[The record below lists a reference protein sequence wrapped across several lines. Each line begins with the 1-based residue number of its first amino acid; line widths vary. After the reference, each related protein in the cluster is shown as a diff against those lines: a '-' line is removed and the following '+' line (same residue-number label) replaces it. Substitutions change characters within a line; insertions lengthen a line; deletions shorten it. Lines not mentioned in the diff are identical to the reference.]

1 MKRRLV
7 IIICALLFVNNG
19 YTAENGGIA
28 DFFSELDKALDTLCN
43 TVAPTT
49 NDTVTGRKT
58 LNSFS
63 REQQTAEG
71 NAHASAYVKELQK
84 QNIRINDFNPWMYRR
99 VSRIAERVLAVSH
112 LRNERWSFVLVN
124 DPEFNAFV
132 TGGSVLFINRGAVE
146 NSSDDEI
153 AAVIGHEIA
162 HVAANHV
169 FEQISHSN
177 IAKTTGSKSARRE
190 WFQVAF
196 GHNQE
201 IEADKY
207 GLLYATLA
215 GYDPFV
221 APELWERILYK
232 YGNGG
237 GFMRNHPANSERMQL
252 TERFARKWNPY
263 HISGKQNSNFVRILE
278 SQKET
283 NISDNT
289 AVGKGGGVAGCADTY
304 LNAKQQHES
313 AKREEQRQRQ
323 QYQAAQREQ
332 QRQQMED
339 IARVAFANKVSQLI
353 SINSMY
359 VLSPT
364 ALHIDFNYSGN
375 KSVHIEMIAVLTEI
389 DKNSK
394 TSTWILNPGTW
405 ITPSYSVVLEFD
417 SPVFS
422 NWRYG
427 EKIPE
432 NYLNNK
438 IRVQIMDAKL
448 ANS

>member
-1 MKRRLV
+1 MKRRLA

-19 YTAENGGIA
+19 YTAENDGIA
-28 DFFSELDKALDTLCN
+28 DFFSELDKALETLCN

-58 LNSFS
+58 LNAFS
-63 REQQTAEG
+63 RKQQIAEG
-71 NAHASAYVKELQK
+71 NAFADAILKELRK
-84 QNIRINDFNPWMYRR
+84 QNIRINDFNPSMYRR

-146 NSSDDEI
+146 NHSNDEI
-153 AAVIGHEIA
+153 AAIIGHEIA
-162 HVAANHV
+162 HVTANHR
-169 FEQISHSN
+169 FERKSHLDT
-177 IAKTTGSKSARRE
+177 AKITGSKSARRE
-190 WFQVAF
+190 WFQKAF

-207 GLLYATLA
+207 GLLYATLV

-221 APELWERILYK
+221 APELWEKMFYK

-237 GFMRNHPANSERMQL
+237 GFMRTHPANSERMQL
-252 TERFARKWNPY
+252 TERFARKWNSY
-263 HISGKQNSNFVRILE
+263 HISGKQNPNFVRILE

-289 AVGKGGGVAGCADTY
+289 AVGKGGGVADCAETY
-304 LNAKQQHES
+304 FNAKQQHES
-313 AKREEQRQRQ
+313 AKREEQRQ

-332 QRQQMED
+332 QRQQVED
-339 IARVAFANKVSQLI
+339 IARVAFANKVSKLI

-364 ALHIDFNYSGN
+364 ELQFDFEYSGN
-375 KSVHIEMIAVLTEI
+375 KRCVL
-389 DKNSK
+389 KC
-394 TSTWILNPGTW
+394 LP
-405 ITPSYSVVLEFD
+405 Y
-417 SPVFS
+417 
-422 NWRYG
+422 
-427 EKIPE
+427 
-432 NYLNNK
+432 
-438 IRVQIMDAKL
+438 
-448 ANS
+448 